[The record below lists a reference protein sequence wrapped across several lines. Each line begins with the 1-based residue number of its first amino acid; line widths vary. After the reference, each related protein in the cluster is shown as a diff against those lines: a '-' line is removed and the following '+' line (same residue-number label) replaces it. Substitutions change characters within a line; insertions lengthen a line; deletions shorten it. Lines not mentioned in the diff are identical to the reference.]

1 MSPSSAPELVYL
13 GLGGN
18 LGRRARNLSR
28 ALLRLSLTPGIH
40 LAGLSRVYET
50 AAWGVEDQ
58 PDFLN
63 MVVAARV
70 ELEPEG
76 LLSLLKAVE
85 AELGRFPGERWGPR
99 PVDIDI
105 LLFGSRTV
113 STPDLSIPHPYLAE
127 RQFVLVPLCDVAPHL
142 LLPDGTPVASL
153 AEASDPSLR
162 LVGSLA
168 TALRNEVAGAP

>member
-1 MSPSSAPELVYL
+1 MSTLPAPELVYL

-28 ALLRLSLTPGIH
+28 ALLRLSLTPGVS
-40 LAGLSRVYET
+40 LSALSQVYET
-50 AAWGVEDQ
+50 AAWGREDQ
-58 PDFLN
+58 PDYLN
-63 MVVAARV
+63 MVAAARV
-70 ELEPEG
+70 ELEPVR
-76 LLSLLKAVE
+76 LLSLLKALE
-85 AELGRFPGERWGPR
+85 RELGRVPGARWGPR

-105 LLFGSRTV
+105 LLFGDRCVHTAEL
-113 STPDLSIPHPYLAE
+113 TIPHPYLAQ

-142 LLPDGTPVASL
+142 LLPDGTPAASL

-168 TALRNEVAGAP
+168 TALRNEADGAP